1 MADLLS
7 ANLPFE
13 LFWGHPN
20 EVPLAIIF
28 LFFQE
33 TTTKT
38 TVVMNQ
44 QPHTTATP
52 EQDLMITQE
61 MVINKVMNTLD
72 VYGLNKA
79 IEKIDDFRKALS
91 DFPGWRATEAK
102 LEEIIKAYR
111 KEEEKKAR
119 ELEQK
124 NLNQMAM
131 YMTSMANQT
140 ATQQPA
146 AGCQEP
152 IPRQPPSDKLIR
164 RCLELLMEKRDTKGK
179 PLFRNKDHWQAVFCI
194 LAGKLHFNR
203 NDFEFFDVLMKRI
216 IPDKV
221 NAHYSRSAV
230 KNISQ
235 TPYFKPLEEWEFD
248 EKLMKTRE
256 PFERMQ
262 DIAEYFQQLLET
274 TPED

>member
-13 LFWGHPN
+13 LFWEHPN

-44 QPHTTATP
+44 QPHTSATP
-52 EQDLMITQE
+52 EQGLMITQE
-61 MVINKVMNTLD
+61 MVINKVMNTLE

-79 IEKIDDFRKALS
+79 IEKIEDFKRALS
-91 DFPGWRATEAK
+91 DFPGWRATEEK

-111 KEEEKKAR
+111 KEEKKAR

-124 NLNQMAM
+124 NLNQIAM

-146 AGCQEP
+146 ACQEP
-152 IPRQPPSDKLIR
+152 IPKQPPSDKLIR
-164 RCLELLMEKRDTKGK
+164 RCLELLMEKRDAKGK
-179 PLFRNKDHWQAVFCI
+179 PLFRNKYHWQAVFCI
-194 LAGKLHFNR
+194 LAGKLHFSR
-203 NDFEFFDVLMKRI
+203 NDYDYFDGLMKRI

-221 NAHYSRSAV
+221 NAPYSYSAL
-230 KNISQ
+230 KSISQ
-235 TPYFKPLEEWEFD
+235 TPYFKPLEEWKFD
-248 EKLMKTRE
+248 EKMMKKKD
-256 PFERMQ
+256 PFDRMQ
-262 DIAEYFQQLLET
+262 AIAENFQQLLET